1 MYDPTDERIDDL
13 FTLLVHLIREAPEN
27 VAKQSLAR
35 LFEQTALAQ
44 FLAERA
50 EVTLNAQALESVMA
64 EHWDEIE
71 ARRNELAADALNAI
85 QTQEF

>member
-13 FTLLVHLIREAPEN
+13 FTLLVRLLRETPEN
-27 VAKQSLAR
+27 LAKQSLAR
-35 LFEQTALAQ
+35 LFEETALYQ
-44 FLAERA
+44 FLAGRA
-50 EVTLNAQALESVMA
+50 GAPLDAPALESALA

>member
-1 MYDPTDERIDDL
+1 MYDPTDERIDEL
-13 FTLLVHLIREAPEN
+13 FTLLVHLIRETPDN

-35 LFEQTALAQ
+35 LFEGMALCQ
-44 FLAERA
+44 LLAEKA
-50 EVTLNAQALESVMA
+50 GVAVDAQTLESA
-64 EHWDEIE
+64 LSEHWEEVE

>member
-1 MYDPTDERIDDL
+1 MYDPTDERTDGL
-13 FTLLVHLIREAPEN
+13 FTLLVRLLRETPEN
-27 VAKQSLAR
+27 LAKQSLAR
-35 LFEQTALAQ
+35 LFEETALVQ

-50 EVTLNAQALESVMA
+50 GVALNAQALESA
-64 EHWDEIE
+64 LADHWDEIE

>member
-1 MYDPTDERIDDL
+1 MYDPTDERLDDL
-13 FTLLVHLIREAPEN
+13 FTLLVRLIRETPEN

-35 LFEQTALAQ
+35 LFEETALYQ
-44 FLAERA
+44 FLAGRA
-50 EVTLNAQALESVMA
+50 GTPLDAQTLESALA

>member
-1 MYDPTDERIDDL
+1 MYDPTDERLDDL
-13 FTLLVHLIREAPEN
+13 FTLLVRLLRETPEN
-27 VAKQSLAR
+27 LAKQSLAR
-35 LFEQTALAQ
+35 LFEETALYQ
-44 FLAERA
+44 FLAGRA
-50 EVTLNAQALESVMA
+50 GVPLDAPALESALA